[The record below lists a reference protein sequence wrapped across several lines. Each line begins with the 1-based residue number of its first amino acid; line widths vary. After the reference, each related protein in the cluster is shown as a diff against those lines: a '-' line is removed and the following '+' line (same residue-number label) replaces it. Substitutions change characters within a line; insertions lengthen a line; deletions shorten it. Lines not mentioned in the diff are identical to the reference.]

1 MARKQAYNYF
11 NAFVQMTEYSCK
23 AASILDKT
31 LRDFDP
37 DAVVEHMRMIHEIEH
52 EADQAKHEMMKVL
65 IREFLPPIERE
76 DVAALAQT
84 IDDVTDAVE
93 DVIIKIYTFNIRS
106 IRPEA
111 LEFMDLVTACCS
123 AMKSA
128 MQEFHNFKKSSRLMD
143 CIIEINRLE
152 GDGDELYTRAM
163 RNLHVECDNPIEIL
177 NWSRTYSYFEKCCDT
192 CEDVADIMES
202 IIMKNT

>member
-11 NAFVQMTEYSCK
+11 NAFVRMTEYSCK

-128 MQEFHNFKKSSRLMD
+128 MQEFHSFKKSSRLMD